1 MKRGIG
7 GLLLLIGLALM
18 ITGLAMALQ
27 GYVHII
33 YQALDNPL
41 ADGAATDEP
50 EKIEAG
56 KMLVWAIV
64 GFAGAPLALVGFML
78 TLSDRVKRMK
88 ARRQA
93 RGG

>member
-1 MKRGIG
+1 MKRTIG
-7 GLLLLIGLALM
+7 WLFLLVGLALM

-27 GYVHII
+27 GYVHLI
-33 YQALDNPL
+33 YQAIDNPL

-50 EKIEAG
+50 EKVEAG

-64 GFAGAPLALVGFML
+64 GFAGAPLALIGFML
-78 TLSDRVKRMK
+78 TLSARINRMK

>member
-1 MKRGIG
+1 MKRTI
-7 GLLLLIGLALM
+7 GLLFLLVGLALM

-33 YQALDNPL
+33 HQALENPL

-50 EKIEAG
+50 EQVEAG

-64 GFAGAPLALVGFML
+64 GFAGAPLALIGFVL
-78 TLSDRVKRMK
+78 TLSARAKRTK
-88 ARRQA
+88 ARRLA